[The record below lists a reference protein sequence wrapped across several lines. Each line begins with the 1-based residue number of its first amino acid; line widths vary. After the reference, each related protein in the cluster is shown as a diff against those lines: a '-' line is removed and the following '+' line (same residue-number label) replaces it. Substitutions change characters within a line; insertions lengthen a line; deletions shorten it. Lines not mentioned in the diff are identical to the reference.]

1 MATDTNADGTVY
13 VPISKLQKYADSIRK
28 GLQGGGGAMRKAV
41 IQWAAIY
48 RGFAKERFV
57 KLSRGGGGGDWKPLK
72 PSTIARRRK
81 GQAKTII
88 TKTESKTNRTPG
100 QKSPGPRTSKRKKA
114 ISKGVRS
121 IIQGARGLG
130 KGAAKLGRGRRSR
143 RSGLRASRKGLAK
156 IARGTLMIV
165 LSARSARRK
174 GSKKTGSKKGTNRKT
189 IAQGAVS
196 ILWDTG
202 TLIGAL
208 DPQASIAP
216 GSLTE
221 FIPFGVRVG
230 YGGTAKHPSTKGT
243 IAFIAAVHQHGS
255 GNIPARPIIV
265 PPDEKTTGLIVKV
278 TERALSEEW
287 KQAVG

>member
-1 MATDTNADGTVY
+1 MASDTNADGTVY

-41 IQWAAIY
+41 LQWAAIY

-57 KLSRGGGGGDWKPLK
+57 KFSLGGGDWKPLK

-81 GQAKTII
+81 GKAKTVKIRRKG
-88 TKTESKTNRTPG
+88 KT
-100 QKSPGPRTSKRKKA
+100 RKKA
-114 ISKGVRS
+114 V
-121 IIQGARGLG
+121 
-130 KGAAKLGRGRRSR
+130 
-143 RSGLRASRKGLAK
+143 
-156 IARGTLMIV
+156 
-165 LSARSARRK
+165 
-174 GSKKTGSKKGTNRKT
+174 
-189 IAQGAVS
+189 AQGAVS

-202 TLIGAL
+202 TLLGAL

-216 GSLTE
+216 GALTE

-230 YGGTAKHPSTKGT
+230 YGGTAKHPATKGTMKQHTTKVT

-265 PPDEKTTGLIVKV
+265 PPDQKTTDMIVNV